1 MDFTGEK
8 YRQLL
13 LALRRGG
20 YEFVPFRDYI
30 VSREPAPIPAL
41 ALENSKKENGYAA
54 RASDDA
60 APDGTL
66 PGARWKRVILRHDV
80 DRLPENSLRLA
91 RLEHELRVTGTYYFR
106 IVPESYD
113 RQIMKEIAG
122 LGHEIG
128 YHYEDVDLASQRSKV
143 KSKKL
148 SEDDLID
155 QAYESFRRNLETLR
169 KDFDVTTACMH
180 GSPRSKY
187 DNRIIWR
194 KYNYRDLSITGEPY
208 FDVDFN
214 ELAYFTDSGRRWNG
228 DKVTLR
234 DKVNSKYSFD
244 FKSTQEIID
253 NIDMLPDELMFT
265 IHPQRWT
272 DTLIPWTKELVGQDV
287 KNLAKGF
294 LVARSR
300 A

>member
-1 MDFTGEK
+1 MDFTVEQ

-13 LALRRGG
+13 LALRQNG

-30 VSREPAPIPAL
+30 VSRESTIIPAL
-41 ALENSKKENGYAA
+41 ALENSKKKNVYAA
-54 RASDDA
+54 RATDDA

-66 PGARWKRVILRHDV
+66 AGARWKRVILRHDV

-113 RQIMKEIAG
+113 RQIMKEIAE

-155 QAYESFRRNLETLR
+155 QAYESFCRNLETLR
-169 KDFDVTTACMH
+169 EDFDVTTACMH

-187 DNRIIWR
+187 DNRIIWQ
-194 KYNYRDLSITGEPY
+194 KYSYRELGIIGEPY

-253 NIDMLPDELMFT
+253 NIDTLPNELMFT

-272 DTLIPWTKELVGQDV
+272 DTLKPWTKELLGQNV